1 MTVSENEFD
10 DTGAANDT
18 DMDASSAPL
27 LEHLKELRQ
36 RLIWSMLGITVG
48 FLICFYFSTDLYHFL
63 TGPYRQAVG
72 ENTPIEMIFTAPQEW
87 FFTQLKLSLF
97 GAFFLAFPIL
107 ASQIYM
113 FVAPGLYKHEKGAF
127 LPYLIATPILFIAG
141 AAIVYYVV
149 MPLAMSFFLGMQ
161 QSAGQGQVTIQ
172 LMARVSEYLSLIMTL
187 ILAFGFCFQLPV
199 LLTLLARAGLT
210 TADGLREKRK
220 YAVVAVFAVAAFLT
234 PPDPI
239 SQIGLALPTL
249 LLYELSILS
258 VVYVEKQRAEREAS
272 NEDDDDDEDEDEE
285 V

>member
-10 DTGAANDT
+10 DTGADNDT
-18 DMDASSAPL
+18 EIDASKAPL

-127 LPYLIATPILFIAG
+127 LPYLIATPILFVAG

-161 QSAGQGQVTIQ
+161 QTAGQGQVTIQ

-199 LLTLLARAGLT
+199 LLTLLARAGFT
-210 TADGLREKRK
+210 TAQGLREKRK
-220 YAVVAVFAVAAFLT
+220 YAVVGVFAVAAFLT

-239 SQIGLALPTL
+239 SQIGLAIPTL

-258 VVYVEKQRAEREAS
+258 VVYVEKQRAEREAAYD
-272 NEDDDDDEDEDEE
+272 DDDDDEDEA
-285 V
+285 